1 MISQKKLFIFDLDGV
16 VYRETEP
23 IDSAIQVINR
33 LQQKGKKIAYFTNNS
48 TKTVEEYEQKLSKMG
63 LNIEKSQI
71 FTSSVLAI
79 NYLKGLYTNAKV
91 YLIGEQGLKTT
102 LIRAGFQI
110 LNDQMPELETA
121 KTIPPTIKADLVIVG
136 LDTAAT
142 YAKLRTAMRFIR
154 LGAHYYATND
164 DQDLPVP
171 EGYSPGA
178 GALVAFLNTC
188 AKQNPRKIF
197 GKPYPEGF
205 QGILTAYKISAEDTL
220 MVGDRLETD
229 ITGGNQSKIDT
240 LCVGT
245 GIASREECARAKG
258 LMIPKYFYSDLEEM
272 WKKEFGSKN

>member
-1 MISQKKLFIFDLDGV
+1 MIKDKKLFIFDLDGV

-23 IDSAIQVINR
+23 IDSAIKVINR
-33 LQQKGKKIAYFTNNS
+33 LQQKGKKIAFFTNNS
-48 TKTVEEYEQKLSKMG
+48 TKTVEDYEQKLIKMR
-63 LNIEKSQI
+63 LKIEKSQI
-71 FTSSVLAI
+71 FTSTVLATS
-79 NYLKGLYTNAKV
+79 YLKGIYPNAKV

-110 LNDQMPELETA
+110 LNDQMPELESI
-121 KTIPPTIKADLVIVG
+121 KEIPPNIKADLVIVG

-188 AKQNPRKIF
+188 AKTNPRKIF

-205 QGILTAYKISAEDTL
+205 QGILSAYKMSSNETI
-220 MVGDRLETD
+220 MIGDRLETD
-229 ITGGNQSKIDT
+229 ITGGNQSKMETI
-240 LCVGT
+240 CVGT
-245 GIASREECARAKG
+245 GIASKEECARAKG
-258 LMIPKYFYSDLEEM
+258 LMIPTYFYNDLEEM
-272 WKKEFGSKN
+272 WNKEFNS